1 MTMKRS
7 AEVTRKTKETDI
19 TVRVSM
25 DGTGRA
31 VAKTGV
37 AFLDHMLHSLATH
50 SLMDVTVR
58 AKGDLQHHT
67 VEDVAITLGKAID
80 KALGDRVGIRRF
92 GDAIVPMDDALALA
106 SVDLVKRPYSV
117 LDLKLERVML
127 EDAPKEDL
135 EHFFASIAQALGAT
149 VHVKVL
155 EGSNDH
161 HKFEAAVKAFALA
174 LREAAA
180 PDPRRAKM
188 REPPSSKGSM

>member
-1 MTMKRS
+1 LKRS
-7 AEVTRKTKETDI
+7 GEVSRKTKETDI
-19 TVRVSM
+19 TVRVAL

-31 VAKTGV
+31 EAKTGV

-67 VEDVAITLGKAID
+67 VEDVGITLGKAIGE
-80 KALGDRVGIRRF
+80 ALGDRAGIRRF

-106 SVDLVKRPYSV
+106 AVDLVKRPYSV

-127 EDAPKEDL
+127 EDAPREDL
-135 EHFFASIAQALGAT
+135 EHFFGSLAQALEAT
-149 VHVKVL
+149 VHIKVL

-174 LREAAA
+174 LREAVA
-180 PDPRRAKM
+180 PDPRRAKA
-188 REPPSSKGSM
+188 RGPPSSNGSM

>member
-1 MTMKRS
+1 MKRI

-19 TVRVSM
+19 TVRVGL
-25 DGTGRA
+25 DGTGKA
-31 VAKTGV
+31 EAKTGI

-50 SLMDVTVR
+50 SLIDINAK
-58 AKGDLQHHT
+58 AKGDLMHHT
-67 VEDVAITLGKAID
+67 VEDVAITLGKAVS

-92 GDAIVPMDDALALA
+92 GDAVVPMDDALALA
-106 SVDLVKRPYSV
+106 SIDLVKRPYSV
-117 LDLKLERVML
+117 LDLKLQRVML

-135 EHFFASIAQALGAT
+135 EHFFGSLAQALEAT

-174 LREAAA
+174 LKEAVAL
-180 PDPRRAKM
+180 DPRRAKM
-188 REPPSSKGSM
+188 RAPPSSKGSM

>member
-1 MTMKRS
+1 MKRV

-19 TVRVSM
+19 TVRVGL
-25 DGTGRA
+25 DGTGKVEAR
-31 VAKTGV
+31 TGI

-50 SLMDVTVR
+50 GLLDLTVK
-58 AKGDLQHHT
+58 ATGDLQHHI
-67 VEDVAITLGKAID
+67 VEDVAITLGKALS

-106 SVDLVKRPYSV
+106 AVDLVKRPYSV
-117 LDLKLERVML
+117 LDLKLQRVML

-135 EHFFASIAQALGAT
+135 EHFFGSLAQALEAT

-161 HKFEAAVKAFALA
+161 HKFEAGVKAFALA
-174 LREAAA
+174 FREAAA
-180 PDPRRAKM
+180 PDPRRANIKG
-188 REPPSSKGSM
+188 PPSSKGSM